1 MLKEELRFTVYVP
14 RLFFSGGLQ
23 AKARQ
28 RNFFVARLIV
38 RGSQHPWSEW
48 SMWDRCFV
56 HLLSSSLR
64 PWLLDR
70 WTVRGVYYT
79 RSASQSKQID
89 CTNINTIF
97 RMFSYWHNIL
107 FYLAFANAVFA
118 LLFKNKKSKG
128 MNWSHA
134 SLFLKLSSRSVNRNQ
149 EHSASYRTVSKT
161 DYAVYSPLIVSGKFC
176 FKLLYLRGFLLGRKI
191 YPKEIFEWVSRKT
204 TL

>member
-56 HLLSSSLR
+56 HLSSSHLR
-64 PWLLDR
+64 LRLLNR
-70 WTVRGVYYT
+70 WAVRGFHYT
-79 RSASQSKQID
+79 RFDKQSKQID

-97 RMFSYWHNIL
+97 RMFSYWHDIL
-107 FYLAFANAVFA
+107 FCLAFANAVFA

-134 SLFLKLSSRSVNRNQ
+134 LLFLKLSSRSVNHNQ
-149 EHSASYRTVSKT
+149 GHSASYRTILKT
-161 DYAVYSPLIVSGKFC
+161 DWAAYSPLIVSSKF
-176 FKLLYLRGFLLGRKI
+176 
-191 YPKEIFEWVSRKT
+191 S
-204 TL
+204 